1 MFQRLTLTALAVSL
15 VAARAAAGAAAAPTP
30 PVTVAL
36 APRLGSEL
44 DATARRLVAADL
56 REDPRAL
63 LLIGSERLGRAG
75 AGPALFVQLQSRR
88 ACGSA
93 GCATSVFLPVK
104 SGWTRVLDAVSGS
117 IAVAAAEHD
126 GMHDLLVGKNDR
138 FVWNGKAYADTQP
151 APQVDLRPRKPG
163 RGHRAG

>member
-1 MFQRLTLTALAVSL
+1 MFQRVTLSAMAVFL
-15 VAARAAAGAAAAPTP
+15 AAAG
-30 PVTVAL
+30 PVSPGTVAL
-36 APRLGSEL
+36 SARPGTEL

-63 LLIGSERLGRAG
+63 LLIGSARLGHAG
-75 AGPALFVQLQSRR
+75 VGPALFVQLQSNR

-93 GCATSVFLPVK
+93 GCATSVFLPAK
-104 SGWTRVLDAVSGS
+104 AGWTRVLDAVSGS
-117 IAVAAAEHD
+117 IAVAPGEHD
-126 GMHDLLVGKNDR
+126 GMHDLVAGKNDR

-163 RGHRAG
+163 RAHRAS